1 VAEVGNGDWRPLS
14 ARSPRSPHPEQGNEN
29 ESRKKP
35 MKTNEPNNKRE
46 ESTYSLIVRSEEK
59 KRILTEAVVYGLIIL
74 SAMAAIWEFGEEL
87 FSFIS

>member
-1 VAEVGNGDWRPLS
+1 
-14 ARSPRSPHPEQGNEN
+14 
-29 ESRKKP
+29 

-46 ESTYSLIVRSEEK
+46 ESIYSLIVRSEEK